1 VIRRDMNSINEPV
14 RLTRISSSDVA
25 DVGSELA
32 SYHAL
37 YAPLLGVGNSARK
50 ASSISRD

>member
-1 VIRRDMNSINEPV
+1 VIRRDMNSIIEPV
-14 RLTRISSSDVA
+14 RLSGISSIDVA
-25 DVGSELA
+25 DVESELA
-32 SYHAL
+32 SHHAL